1 MEEIPPPRNP
11 ERAVACFVGIAV
23 AIAVFLGIARPDD
36 VVAPPAVAT
45 SSAAPA
51 TIMVHVVGDVRR
63 PGVYELPAGAR
74 VADAIDAA
82 GGTLRSADLASVN
95 FAAPAVDGAQ
105 IVVATRGDTADHAAD
120 PEPSVAA
127 LINLNSADQA
137 ALESIPGI
145 GPVTA
150 TAILNH
156 RSEIGAF
163 TSLDQLLDV
172 DGIGPA
178 TIESLRPYVTL

>member
-1 MEEIPPPRNP
+1 MGEIPSERNP

-23 AIAVFLGIARPDD
+23 AVAIFLGIARPDD
-36 VVAPPAVAT
+36 VVAPPARAMTSVAPT
-45 SSAAPA
+45 
-51 TIMVHVVGDVRR
+51 TIMVHVVGDVHR

-74 VADAIDAA
+74 VADAIEAA

-105 IVVATRGDTADHAAD
+105 IVVATRGTTPGDVVAPA
-120 PEPSVAA
+120 PSVAA

-150 TAILNH
+150 TAILSH
-156 RSEIGAF
+156 RAEIGAF

-178 TIESLRPYVTL
+178 TIESLRSYVTF